1 MMQKKTD
8 TVIFC
13 KHSDPVI
20 KLKCDYKTGE
30 FLTGTCT

>member
-1 MMQKKTD
+1 LR
-8 TVIFC
+8 
-13 KHSDPVI
+13 SDPVI